1 MISNGEQSGIECE
14 RRSFKAWRRCRSYG
28 VVQAY
33 RGLQGPAY
41 EREVERGAERD
52 GVWDGAWTSGL
63 WICLPKVRGT
73 LTIPPV
79 L

>member
-52 GVWDGAWTSGL
+52 GVWMGL
-63 WICLPKVRGT
+63 GHPACGYVYPRYVG
-73 LTIPPV
+73 P
-79 L
+79 